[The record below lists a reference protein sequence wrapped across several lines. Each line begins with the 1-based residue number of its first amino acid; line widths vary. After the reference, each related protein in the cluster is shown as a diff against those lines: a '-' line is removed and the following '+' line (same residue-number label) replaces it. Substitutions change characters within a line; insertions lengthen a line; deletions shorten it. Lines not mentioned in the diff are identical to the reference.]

1 VFTRTAG
8 RRVQACRYLAVPRWH
23 GAGNI
28 VAIELRLGTR
38 QNTRSI
44 RRVAIALLDRRLHG
58 AKLFRIHDPG
68 ASL

>member
-28 VAIELRLGTR
+28 VAIEPRLGASK
-38 QNTRSI
+38 NTRGV
-44 RRVAIALLDRRLHG
+44 RRIAVVLLDRRLHG